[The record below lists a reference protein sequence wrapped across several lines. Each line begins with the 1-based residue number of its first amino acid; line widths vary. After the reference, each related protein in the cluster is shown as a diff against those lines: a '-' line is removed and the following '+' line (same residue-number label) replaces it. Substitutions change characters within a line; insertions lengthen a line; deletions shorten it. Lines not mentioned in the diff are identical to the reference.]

1 MGDQVPALAGIVVV
15 VGGTVVAE
23 DGTVVVEGVE
33 LLVEGVEL
41 LVELLHA
48 AVINAS
54 VTRSSAAACL
64 VFIVTQSRLASQS

>member
-23 DGTVVVEGVE
+23 DGTVV
-33 LLVEGVEL
+33 VEGVEL